1 MYTAWGHKWE
11 LQVCFVP
18 GTPRF
23 DLPALTITLCVSLW
37 GEGHTLHQG
46 LDGVWDSL
54 ILKDESWGGCGEQL
68 HRGNHSLASWVVFW
82 LCSRSDTG
90 WWCITMVSMVCL
102 PPPILLLLGCVPGSQ
117 YISWGTA
124 EGGHLLQSEQVWWAV
139 PGTVNT
145 QHTPPPP
152 HPAHT
157 QKENLGREEPG
168 EAGGGP
174 EPCGPGWYLLSKPKR
189 SRLKSS
195 TLECSVPTT
204 LGSWL
209 Y

>member
-1 MYTAWGHKWE
+1 MYAAWGPKWE
-11 LQVCFVP
+11 LQVCFLP
-18 GTPRF
+18 MPHS

-37 GEGHTLHQG
+37 GEGHILHQR
-46 LDGVWDSL
+46 LDGVWDSS

-68 HRGNHSLASWVVFW
+68 NEGNHSLASWVFFW

-117 YISWGTA
+117 YISRGTA

-145 QHTPPPP
+145 QHISQLPRTHTKGKPREGGARWGRRASWTLWARMRPPLQ
-152 HPAHT
+152 T
-157 QKENLGREEPG
+157 KQK
-168 EAGGGP
+168 
-174 EPCGPGWYLLSKPKR
+174 
-189 SRLKSS
+189 
-195 TLECSVPTT
+195 
-204 LGSWL
+204 
-209 Y
+209 